1 MADKAN
7 EATSRCQAP
16 ASPASATSSAFL
28 PGQRDLDAPGQ
39 NLANSGDAD
48 DGDLP
53 QTFNHLSID
62 EPIAMGKSGSTVL
75 GVKPSTTSDM
85 SGKPVRLPPE
95 LCLKMIKHL
104 DAKSLKNARLVSKAW
119 KDFVSLFSSFLDHLL
134 ISSRALLISFEMS
147 SSVQSLSMSKVYETW
162 LRIQSLRSTLR
173 ICIWTAHQAYLTLL
187 PKPMQRWLAST
198 SVKSLLSA
206 NRTPGHSARTI
217 CWRYSRLRHRDL

>member
-28 PGQRDLDAPGQ
+28 PGQRDLAAPSQ

-53 QTFNHLSID
+53 QTFNHISID
-62 EPIAMGKSGSTVL
+62 DPITMGKSGSTVL
-75 GVKPSTTSDM
+75 GAKPSTTSDM
-85 SGKPVRLPPE
+85 SSKPVQLPPE

-119 KDFVSLFSSFLDHLL
+119 KDFVSLISSLLDHLL
-134 ISSRALLISFEMS
+134 NSSRALLISFEMS
-147 SSVQSLSMSKVYETW
+147 SSVQSPLMSKVYETW
-162 LRIQSLRSTLR
+162 PRIQSLRSTSR
-173 ICIWTAHQAYLTLL
+173 ICIWTAHQAYLTLH
-187 PKPMQRWLAST
+187 PKPTREWPT
-198 SVKSLLSA
+198 SSRFLSNSVPEAESLL
-206 NRTPGHSARTI
+206 G
-217 CWRYSRLRHRDL
+217 CFQRHVSQWNKEMF